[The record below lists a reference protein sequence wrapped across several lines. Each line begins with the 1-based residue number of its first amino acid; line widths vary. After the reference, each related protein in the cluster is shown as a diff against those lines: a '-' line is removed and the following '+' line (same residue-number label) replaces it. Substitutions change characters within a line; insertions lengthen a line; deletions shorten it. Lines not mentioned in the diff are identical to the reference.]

1 MLIHP
6 YFRKKRAMAMVS
18 LTTKKLVFEF
28 KNAYISDVDLTL
40 SQPYPKPGNRPL
52 NTIAKRF
59 PNPNLNPKSL
69 YRTPNFALQNRFCCE
84 ITLYH

>member
-1 MLIHP
+1 
-6 YFRKKRAMAMVS
+6 MVP
-18 LTTKKLVFEF
+18 LTAKKLVFEF
-28 KNAYISDVDLTL
+28 KNAYISDVDLTMF
-40 SQPYPKPGNRPL
+40 QPNPKPGDRPP

-69 YRTPNFALQNRFCCE
+69 YRSLNSALQNRFCCE